1 MNIRKDID
9 YSAMF
14 AAMDTIVDTGAQQ
27 MELYCALGRLVCQRP
42 EKGAA
47 VAAAEYLKE
56 KRPDVP
62 GFSPRNLR
70 RMRDF
75 YRMYKASPELRKLA
89 MDIGWTQNVVIL
101 EADLSL
107 EERRWY
113 LLAVRKFGWSK
124 AELQRQIDSAA
135 HQKYLTPKQSTTV
148 EISRST
154 SSIEQVSR
162 SMASIDTLFCLPIK
176 EKCRINICQIFFSQG
191 KMKKLAQ
198 KNVHKLTILLAKYK
212 KRWYTVIG
220 VGNISYIP
228 CKFLFLS

>member
-1 MNIRKDID
+1 MCPWPSGL
-9 YSAMF
+9 SAP
-14 AAMDTIVDTGAQQ
+14 G
-27 MELYCALGRLVCQRP
+27 EGCCCGSGRVSE
-42 EKGAA
+42 EKH
-47 VAAAEYLKE
+47 
-56 KRPDVP
+56 PDVP

-135 HQKYLTPKQSTTV
+135 HL
-148 EISRST
+148 ELHLDERDISCYNTENSDLENTAQDQEAVSLSLAHLQRSNGHGGRQPDLSDYPPQAGRMRHRLLRQT
-154 SSIEQVSR
+154 SPAAPEQQLREVPHSGWHGLSQPAEHVPDLWRRFCRQDAPADGLYQPFRRGGR
-162 SMASIDTLFCLPIK
+162 SV
-176 EKCRINICQIFFSQG
+176 
-191 KMKKLAQ
+191 
-198 KNVHKLTILLAKYK
+198 VH
-212 KRWYTVIG
+212 R
-220 VGNISYIP
+220 
-228 CKFLFLS
+228 